1 MTTLAGR
8 YFQYDPEKDY
18 NGAQGIEIADEVV
31 KSLGGDTSKIH
42 SWIKEH
48 EGEKEISDPEKQEY
62 LNYIRRIG
70 RMIEERRQA
79 GFPTSFAVG
88 H

>member
-48 EGEKEISDPEKQEY
+48 EGE
-62 LNYIRRIG
+62 RR
-70 RMIEERRQA
+70 
-79 GFPTSFAVG
+79 
-88 H
+88 